1 MLRVDPRWNNAL
13 VLVLLAG
20 WSSWL
25 QGERV
30 LAQSQRHVLPQREAA
45 RYGLYR
51 AWYGQF
57 SRAGLSDRIA
67 GVVFYVPPPPAEN
80 AAEQPAAGQTAQEGD
95 NQAENDA
102 SEKKGEAENTEAEN
116 STAPESN
123 ATEPLMLYIYSEHG
137 RLHAVEA
144 ETGRVHWSVQ
154 VGDRRL
160 PCERPAVSRRRI
172 AVVHGLRLKLFDR
185 LTGELIWER
194 KLRYT
199 SVVGPAISGDWIMV
213 PSVGGRIVGFH
224 AEDPSRQWYAV
235 ADSQIFTQPASVRSK
250 FIWCTVRGNVYVG
263 RYESGKFSA
272 VLPTGAFIP
281 VQPTVWGST
290 IYVPT
295 HAGFVFALNTRQ
307 ENLLWRYT
315 AADPIHEPVVATN
328 DSVFVVHLLGTC
340 RCLNRLTGQLR
351 WSTTGVKKIL
361 AVSSQRI
368 YALAHNGKVSV
379 LDRQTGSRVGTLPW
393 YPGDL
398 LLTNLYTD
406 RIYAGTQDGY
416 LICVRELQQ
425 KEPLVHRRMARQ
437 KLQSGPPQNASDQP
451 EKKPSE
457 DPFEF

>member
-13 VLVLLAG
+13 ILILLAG
-20 WSSWL
+20 WSCWL
-25 QGERV
+25 QGEPV
-30 LAQSQRHVLPQREAA
+30 LAQSQRRVLSQREAA

-67 GVVFYVPPPPAEN
+67 GAVFYVPPSLAEN
-80 AAEQPAAGQTAQEGD
+80 AAKQPAARQTAQGGE

-102 SEKKGEAENTEAEN
+102 SEKKGEAENTAAEN
-116 STAPESN
+116 SAAPESG
-123 ATEPLMLYIYSEHG
+123 AAEPLMLYIYSEHG

-160 PCERPAVSRRRI
+160 PCERPAVSRRRV

-235 ADSQIFTQPASVRSK
+235 ADSQIFTQPASVRGK

-263 RYESGKFSA
+263 RYESGKFST

-307 ENLLWRYT
+307 ETLQWRYT

-351 WSTTGVKKIL
+351 WSTTGIKKIL

-368 YALAHNGKVSV
+368 YALAHDGKVSV
-379 LDRQTGSRVGTLPW
+379 LDRQTGARVGTLPW

-406 RIYAGTQDGY
+406 RIYVGTQDGS
-416 LICVRELQQ
+416 LVCVRELQQ
-425 KEPLVHRRMARQ
+425 KEPLVHRRTASQ
-437 KLQSGPPQNASDQP
+437 KLQSGPPQNTSGQP